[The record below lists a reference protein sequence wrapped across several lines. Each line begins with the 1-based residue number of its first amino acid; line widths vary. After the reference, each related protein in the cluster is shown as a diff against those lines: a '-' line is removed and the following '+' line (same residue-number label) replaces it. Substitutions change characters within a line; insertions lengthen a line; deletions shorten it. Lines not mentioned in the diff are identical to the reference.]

1 MENVIIV
8 FPKLEDG
15 RKIKNLMVRNGIDL
29 SLIHI

>member
-15 RKIKNLMVRNGIDL
+15 RKIKNLMVRNGIDVDAV
-29 SLIHI
+29 